1 MQLYRTRGEA
11 VLEASQQERE
21 QIRAQL
27 NMARLGDHLPLE
39 AGDRVRSWEHWSPA
53 KTLTIC
59 ISNGRGFNA
68 FWESE
73 VALRVNVGERAV
85 AAFSEAFAFPA
96 GGQVHYDPVS
106 FPEERND
113 TSVELIIQDEPSEP

>member
-11 VLEASQQERE
+11 VLESSPQERE

-27 NMARLGDHLPLE
+27 NSARTGDRFALE
-39 AGDRVRSWEHWSPA
+39 VGDRVRSWEHWSAA
-53 KTLTIC
+53 KTLTVC

-68 FWESE
+68 YWESE
-73 VALRVNVGERAV
+73 VALRVNVGEEAV
-85 AAFSEAFAFPA
+85 TAFSEAFAFPA
-96 GGQVHYDPVS
+96 GAHVHYDPPA

-113 TSVELIIQDEPSEP
+113 TSVELIIQDAPSEP